1 MSKII
6 DDLNWRYATK
16 RFDSSQKISGKDI
29 KTIKESLRLVPS
41 SYGLQ
46 PLKFILVENPEL
58 REKLVKASYNQ
69 RQVQDASHLLVI
81 CSSLKMTD
89 KHIDDFMENVA
100 DTRNVALETTSGYAN
115 FVKSTVNAMEDK
127 NIERWNQNQ
136 AYIALGQL
144 LHTCASLRIDATPM
158 EGFIAEQYA
167 EILDIDLNE
176 FNVTL
181 VCPMG
186 YRHEEDETQHLKKVR
201 KSLGELFEVK

>member
-1 MSKII
+1 MSTII

-16 RFDSSQKISGKDI
+16 RFDSTQKISHEDL
-29 KTIKESLRLVPS
+29 KTIKESLQLVPS

-46 PLKFILVENPEL
+46 PLKFILVENPDL

-69 RQVQDASHLLVI
+69 QQVQDASHLLVI
-81 CSSLKMTD
+81 CTSLKMTD
-89 KHIDDFMENVA
+89 KHIDEYMENVA
-100 DTRNVALETTSGYAN
+100 NTRNVPLESTSGYAN

-167 EILDIDLNE
+167 EILEIDQNKFL
-176 FNVTL
+176 VTL

-201 KSLGELFEVK
+201 KSLDDLFEVK

>member
-16 RFDSSQKISGKDI
+16 RFNTNQRISEKDV

-46 PLKFILVENPEL
+46 PLKFILVENPVL
-58 REKLVKASYNQ
+58 REKLVAASYNQ

-100 DTRNVALETTSGYAN
+100 NTRSVTLETTSGYSN
-115 FVKSTVNAMEDK
+115 FVKSTVNNMEDK

-144 LHTCASLRIDATPM
+144 LHTCATLRIDATPM
-158 EGFIAEQYA
+158 EGFIADQYA
-167 EILDIDLNE
+167 EILEIDKDE
-176 FNVTL
+176 FHVTL

-201 KSLGELFEVK
+201 KSLDELFEVK

>member
-16 RFDSSQKISGKDI
+16 RFNTNQRISEDDL
-29 KTIKESLRLVPS
+29 KTIKKSLQLVPS

-46 PLKFILVENPEL
+46 PLKYILVENTDL
-58 REKLVKASYNQ
+58 REKLVSASYNQ

-81 CSSLKMTD
+81 CSSLKMTE

-100 DTRNVALETTSGYAN
+100 TTRNVKLETTSGYSN
-115 FVKSTVNAMEDK
+115 FVKSTVNNMEDDK
-127 NIERWNQNQ
+127 IERWNQNQ

-158 EGFIAEQYA
+158 EGFIPEQYA
-167 EILDIDLNE
+167 EILGVDKNE
-176 FNVTL
+176 FHVTL

-186 YRHEEDETQHLKKVR
+186 YRHEEDETQHLQKVR
-201 KSLGELFEVK
+201 KSLDDLFEVK